1 MRDSTPPVVGFAM
14 RVIDAADHE
23 ALAQVC
29 AEDLVPMTGARS
41 ARVLDGRRVWCSV
54 GAVADDEPTVVI
66 AMRLSPGEGEV
77 VRLEVTLGGG
87 DDVAIVRQQ
96 LLDLVAVARRAW
108 GRISQLERERDLARH
123 DALTG
128 LANRHA
134 LFEWLDAS
142 YSDALHRGDGLTVM
156 MVDLDHFKRVNDTQ
170 GHPAGDDVLQCAAA
184 SFRTHLRPSDR
195 VCRWGGDEFLI
206 VLPKVGVATAALIAD
221 RLRLAFAADPRA
233 RGTTMTIGIADLEAL
248 DAPGLGATALIE
260 AADGCLLAAKQ
271 AGRNCTITTVPMRAA
286 G

>member
-1 MRDSTPPVVGFAM
+1 MRDTTPPVVGFAM

-23 ALAQVC
+23 ALAKVC
-29 AEDLVPMTGARS
+29 AEDLVSMFGARS
-41 ARVLDGRRVWCSV
+41 ARVADGRRVWCVV
-54 GAVADDEPTVVI
+54 GGVEDDEPTIAI
-66 AMRLSPGEGEV
+66 AMRLSPGDGES
-77 VRLEVTLGGG
+77 VRLEVIFGGE
-87 DDVAIVRQQ
+87 DDVAILRQQ

-108 GRISQLERERDLARH
+108 GRITLHERERDLARH

-134 LFEWLDAS
+134 LFEWLDAA
-142 YSDALHRGDGLTVM
+142 YLTALHRKEALSVM

-184 SFRTHLRPSDR
+184 SFRAHLRPSDR

-206 VLPKVGVATAALIAD
+206 VLPQVDVSVAAQIAD
-221 RLRLAFAADPRA
+221 RLRVAFANDPRA
-233 RGTTMTIGIADLEAL
+233 RGTTMTIGIADLEAF
-248 DAPGLGATALIE
+248 DAPGQGASVLIE
-260 AADGCLLAAKQ
+260 AADGCLLGAKQ